1 MSKRERKISILD
13 YLIVVLIAIFFS
25 IVYFYSS
32 IIWPREEK
40 FKDIDR
46 SRMERIDD
54 AQKLYYVLTNDYTED
69 GRILFSM
76 MEAIKDTLN
85 GDSFFE
91 GQKKIVLAKKNR
103 KYVVNLGDG
112 SADSVLV
119 NESVAR
125 SFEFSEGVRLFSD
138 YVFKIWP
145 LMIQALKILN
155 RKFRKKS
162 LEI

>member
-13 YLIVVLIAIFFS
+13 YLIIILVGLFFC

-40 FKDIDR
+40 FKSVER

-54 AQKLYYVLTNDYTED
+54 AQQLYYSLTNDYTED

-76 MEAIKDTLN
+76 MEAIKDTLS

-91 GQKKIVLAKKNR
+91 GVVIV
-103 KYVVNLGDG
+103 VGD
-112 SADSVLV
+112 
-119 NESVAR
+119 
-125 SFEFSEGVRLFSD
+125 
-138 YVFKIWP
+138 
-145 LMIQALKILN
+145 
-155 RKFRKKS
+155 
-162 LEI
+162 